1 MPAVAG
7 GSQLLLILLREERAP
22 RHSRR
27 TGSCLSQRP
36 SKGPDEEAQ
45 MSNPT
50 CNSTAMPYRDSQNL
64 LVAVYSIVFIIGI
77 PTNCLTA
84 FLTLVQIRRG
94 TITAIYLCA
103 LSLCELMYLCTLPL
117 WIVYLQNGREWKMG
131 DLSCQVTGYIFFCNI
146 YISILLLCCVSIDRY
161 VAVVYALESR
171 GIRSQKVAA
180 IVTTSLFVTVAVIYC
195 PVFFQEEIQ
204 DKNSTICFETPLN
217 RRLAFYNVARFFVG
231 FLVPFTL
238 LLFMNYRIFQSI
250 KSSCGLSP
258 PQKTKVKYLAIA
270 IIAIFLVC
278 FAPYHVV
285 LLIRS
290 GVYFLYPAESC
301 SFERGVY
308 TISVVFLCFSTANS
322 VADPFIYVLASEN
335 ARREICRA
343 FAACGISLSV
353 SSRTDSSKADDSQ
366 RPPKEIGTLGNKED
380 R

>member
-7 GSQLLLILLREERAP
+7 GPQLLLLLLREKRAP
-22 RHSRR
+22 RPSRR
-27 TGSCLSQRP
+27 TRSCWSQRP
-36 SKGPDEEAQ
+36 SKGPDEGAQ
-45 MSNPT
+45 MSNAM
-50 CNSTAMPYRDSQNL
+50 CNSTAMPYQDSQHL
-64 LVAVYSIVFIIGI
+64 LVAVYSTVFIIGI

-84 FLTLVQIRRG
+84 FLTLVQIRKG
-94 TITAIYLCA
+94 TIAAIYLFG

-117 WIVYLQNGREWKMG
+117 WILYVQNGRDWKLG

-146 YISILLLCCVSIDRY
+146 YISILLLCCISIDRY

-171 GIRSQKVAA
+171 GIRRQRMAA

-195 PVFFQEEIQ
+195 PIFFQEEIHQ
-204 DKNSTICFETPLN
+204 KKSRICFETPLN
-217 RRLAFYNVARFFVG
+217 RRIASYNVARFFVG
-231 FLVPFTL
+231 FLIPFTL

-250 KSSCGLSP
+250 KRSCSLSP
-258 PQKTKVKYLAIA
+258 PQKTKVKRLAIA

-290 GVYFLYPAESC
+290 GVYFLHPAESC
-301 SFERGVY
+301 SFERGIY

-335 ARREICRA
+335 ARHEICRA
-343 FAACGISLSV
+343 FAACGIQLS
-353 SSRTDSSKADDSQ
+353 SGSKTDSSKADDSQ
-366 RPPKEIGTLGNKED
+366 RPTKETGNKED